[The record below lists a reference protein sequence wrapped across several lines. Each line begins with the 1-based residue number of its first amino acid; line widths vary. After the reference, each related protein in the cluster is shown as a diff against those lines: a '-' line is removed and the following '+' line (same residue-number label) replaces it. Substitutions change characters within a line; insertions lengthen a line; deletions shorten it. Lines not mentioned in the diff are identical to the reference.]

1 MDSNFL
7 TCPNSLSNLSFDD
20 EDKITSD
27 SLTKDMRLMSHPSE
41 DHDEIV
47 EGSDMKT
54 VNVAINDNIS
64 EDGGSDND
72 DILLESCINIGMHS
86 ASNRVENNPD
96 IFEAKNR
103 SVKANT
109 DNNHSHEMLSTQ
121 NVENY
126 SAHQYATEDTPAVF
140 SKAGSETNLSILSI
154 DTHKNAA
161 ILSDDSSN
169 TSDAGNDRL
178 LEECIRD
185 GLPKPSS
192 SKHIA
197 QYQNTQPHAPSYNLP
212 QTVYKEN
219 PINMMRSGS
228 SGLAP
233 YTPSNDEMN
242 KFMVEDSPCNFSVA
256 SGLSDITV
264 STGVARLAQIKRYM
278 IKIIF
283 SAEFFFITFPFYF
296 KVASKTKTIRCSS
309 L

>member
-1 MDSNFL
+1 MEDNLDGNITSRSREQNVDSNFL

-47 EGSDMKT
+47 EGSDTKP
-54 VNVAINDNIS
+54 VNVAVNDNVS

-86 ASNRVENNPD
+86 ASNRVETNPD
-96 IFEAKNR
+96 IFETKNR

-109 DNNHSHEMLSTQ
+109 DNNHSHEMLCTQ

-154 DTHKNAA
+154 DTHKNAT

-185 GLPKPSS
+185 GLPKPSG
-192 SKHIA
+192 SKHNIA
-197 QYQNTQPHAPSYNLP
+197 QYQITQPHTPSYNLP

-264 STGVARLAQIKRYM
+264 STGVARLAQIKRY
-278 IKIIF
+278 II
-283 SAEFFFITFPFYF
+283 ITIYLIEIF
-296 KVASKTKTIRCSS
+296 